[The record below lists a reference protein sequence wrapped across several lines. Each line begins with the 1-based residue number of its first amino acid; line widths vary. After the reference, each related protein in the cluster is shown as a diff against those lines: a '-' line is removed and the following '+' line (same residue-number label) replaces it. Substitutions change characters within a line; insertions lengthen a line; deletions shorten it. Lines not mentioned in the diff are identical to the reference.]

1 MVEQQLRRGPA
12 AGTEPPPPPLAELLG
27 RLSVG
32 QLRKRALGLGIDEQ
46 VVDEAMDD
54 AQPKPALQALLL
66 AAAAEEAEQERE
78 QQQQQQQQEQEQ
90 EEQEE
95 QEQEVEESRFA
106 GLTLGQLLARAES
119 PEAGLIQQ
127 AVDFAM
133 DAAQPKLALAAL
145 LAKQ

>member
-66 AAAAEEAEQERE
+66 AAAAAAEEAEQERE
-78 QQQQQQQQEQEQ
+78 QQEQEQ
-90 EEQEE
+90 EEEG
-95 QEQEVEESRFA
+95 EQEVEESRFA
-106 GLTLGQLLARAES
+106 GLALGQLLARAKS
-119 PEAGLIQQ
+119 PEAGL
-127 AVDFAM
+127 
-133 DAAQPKLALAAL
+133 
-145 LAKQ
+145 